1 MKGRRWTEQEDQ
13 LLREKVLESISNGG
27 TQLEAFEEVGRKL
40 GRTSGACGFRWNAVL
55 RRQDP
60 LAYTEAKKKRVY
72 QQIHKKKVSLIGS
85 FPQIIESLKQVEKS
99 WNQLQEEIRQLSAR
113 LAEKNR
119 RYQLLVEENKKLKE
133 EKNSY
138 EWYQQEVKERY
149 QDLLQILKRVREESS
164 IPLSSEMEDEN
175 VAKIHADTDS
185 SSSS

>member
-1 MKGRRWTEQEDQ
+1 MKGRRWTEQEDR

-72 QQIHKKKVSLIGS
+72 RQIHKKKGSQIGS
-85 FPQIIESLKQVEKS
+85 FTQIIDSLKQAEKS
-99 WNQLQEEIRQLSAR
+99 WNELQEEIRRLSEQ

-119 RYQLLVEENKKLKE
+119 RYQLLVQEHQKLKE
-133 EKNSY
+133 EKSSY
-138 EWYQQEVKERY
+138 EWYQREVKERY

-164 IPLSSEMEDEN
+164 VPLSTEIKDEN
-175 VAKIHADTDS
+175 AAEIRADTES
-185 SSSS
+185 STSS